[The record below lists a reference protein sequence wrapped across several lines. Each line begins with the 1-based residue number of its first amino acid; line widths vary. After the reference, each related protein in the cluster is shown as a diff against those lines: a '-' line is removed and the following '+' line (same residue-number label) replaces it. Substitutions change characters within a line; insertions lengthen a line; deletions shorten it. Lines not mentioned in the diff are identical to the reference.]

1 MKTKKDKKQIYWYLL
16 IILIFLAILFF
27 FSRNRQQQQSPN
39 NSVANRAQ
47 MNRNNCLSDDCLL
60 VNDLEYPVGELTPE
74 VKDALNRAIEDEYKA
89 MSTYQ
94 KVIGK
99 FGMIR
104 PFSMIENAEEQHI
117 ASLKGIF
124 DKYGITVPVNNW
136 VNKITIPTTLTQACQ
151 AGVEAETANIKLY
164 KEELLPLVK
173 DYEDIIIIFT
183 NLMEASEQKHLDAFQ
198 KCN

>member
-1 MKTKKDKKQIYWYLL
+1 MKTKKDKKQIYWSLL
-16 IILIFLAILFF
+16 IILIFIAILFF
-27 FSRNRQQQQSPN
+27 FSRNKQQPSSN
-39 NSVANRAQ
+39 NPAVNRAQ

-60 VNDLEYPVGELTPE
+60 VNDLEYPVGNLTSE
-74 VKDALNRAIEDEYKA
+74 VKDVLNRAIEDEYKA

-94 KVIGK
+94 KVIEK

-117 ASLKGIF
+117 SSLKGVF
-124 DKYGITVPVNNW
+124 DKYGVTVPTNNW
-136 VNKITIPTTLTQACQ
+136 ADKITSPTTLTQACQ
-151 AGVEAETANIKLY
+151 TGVEAETANIKLY

-173 DYEDIIIIFT
+173 NYEDITIIFT
-183 NLMEASEQKHLDAFQ
+183 NLMEASEQKHLAAFE